1 MSVYDQLNSDLKDA
15 MKARDK
21 VRLGVI
27 RGLKSQ
33 IMNAEVDN
41 GNQKLTDDQINS
53 VVMKEIKQQK
63 ESLAEFQKANRDDLA
78 KDQAAKLKIAEEYAP
93 KQLSEAEIEKV
104 VTDTIDQL
112 HAESMADFGKVM
124 GAIMPKV
131 KGQADGSIINKL
143 VKKQLQS

>member
-93 KQLSEAEIEKV
+93 KQLSEAEVEKV

-143 VKKQLQS
+143 VKKQLQR

>member
-93 KQLSEAEIEKV
+93 KQLSEAEVEKV

>member
-41 GNQKLTDDQINS
+41 GNQKLTEEQVS
-53 VVMKEIKQQK
+53 AVVMKEIKQQK
-63 ESLAEFQKANRDDLA
+63 ESLEEFQKANRDDLA
-78 KDQAAKLKIAEEYAP
+78 KDQAAKLKIAQEYAP
-93 KQLSEAEIEKV
+93 KQLSEDEVEKLV
-104 VTDTIDQL
+104 NETIAQL

-131 KGQADGSIINKL
+131 KGKADGSVINKL